1 MSDFTDI
8 IFSQG
13 AAFDYTGKE
22 IRPEILVYRLSC
34 PPDADIVIK
43 DAKLPFPKN
52 GDGKEYFYKG
62 VPIEEI
68 SSYDPKTG
76 IWSGFTKFSFDEYS
90 GSLIAS
96 VYDHAV
102 CQDENTREYLA
113 IE

>member
-13 AAFDYTGKE
+13 TAIDYTGEE
-22 IRPEILVYRLSC
+22 IRPEIIVYRLSC
-34 PPDADIVIK
+34 PLDSDIVIK

-52 GDGKEYFYKG
+52 GMAKNISIRAR
-62 VPIEEI
+62 PLREI